1 MYGQVFRQLGKKH
14 SVFVATKNNNK
25 KKTTT
30 LIFFCEC
37 QHGMGG
43 SEF

>member
-14 SVFVATKNNNK
+14 SVFVATKNNDK
-25 KKTTT
+25 KKNA
-30 LIFFCEC
+30 LFFFCKC
-37 QHGMGG
+37 QHSMGG